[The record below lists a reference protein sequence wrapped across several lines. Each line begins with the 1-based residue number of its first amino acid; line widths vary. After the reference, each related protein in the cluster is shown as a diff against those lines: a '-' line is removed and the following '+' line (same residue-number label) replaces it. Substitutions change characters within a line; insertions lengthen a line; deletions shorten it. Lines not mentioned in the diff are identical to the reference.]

1 MNRKIKNVLA
11 ICGITLVLLLSVP
24 IYLFCFDEW
33 DAWKRVVEINEQ
45 TYVELQETDAMYG
58 DLPYDAEVIEIHK
71 KQQLGDANVE
81 VWIEVSEKSIDEFI
95 AWLDAEGKI
104 YAVENNVVRISYHL
118 SDSHTQFGELEL
130 VSEQYGAKAIYWI
143 VVLCMILF
151 PIVYSLRRKH
161 KNLHP

>member
-1 MNRKIKNVLA
+1 MNRTIKNILT
-11 ICGITLVLLLSVP
+11 ICGITLVILLSVP

-81 VWIEVSEKSIDEFI
+81 VWIEVPEKNIDEFI

-104 YAVENNVVRISYHL
+104 YTVENNVVRISYHL
-118 SDSHTQFGELEL
+118 SDSNTQFGELEL
-130 VSEQYGAKAIYWI
+130 VSEQYGAKVIYWI
-143 VVLCMILF
+143 VVACLILL
-151 PIVYSLRRKH
+151 PIVYSFWRKH
-161 KNLHP
+161 KTRHP